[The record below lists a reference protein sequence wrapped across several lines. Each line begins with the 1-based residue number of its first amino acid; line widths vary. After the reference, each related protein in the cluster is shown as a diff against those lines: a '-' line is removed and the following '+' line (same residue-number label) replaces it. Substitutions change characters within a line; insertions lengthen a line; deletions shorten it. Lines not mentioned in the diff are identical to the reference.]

1 MKKIIISLLLC
12 STIMLSAQ
20 EIPTSFPR
28 KFLLEHFTG
37 DGCGNCPDGMFAIVD
52 HIAEANTPYIWV
64 SHHYGFNNDDYSITE
79 NSQIGKYLGVSGAPN
94 MSLNRTKQQMGMAF
108 HPSYLPNITIYDTT
122 AAEASVVINHTF
134 NAETRQLDVTV
145 SGQVADTTV
154 KSYLLSVLIKENK
167 LIGKQA
173 DYTYSW
179 KGAGWLEYTHNR
191 TVRDF
196 VTKTFGDTVYV
207 QNQAYSH
214 TLTYTID
221 EKWVP
226 ENCCV
231 VAYITPLN
239 KKPIINAEQAPL
251 VVGTTGGEESYPFG
265 ITPTQAPTD
274 PEKITFDSLV
284 VSKPSDDKLLVT
296 LFSAKSVRTDVYG
309 AAKQM
314 LVLEFNTTADAL
326 PVDTLSFLSDNID
339 NTFTAGDFDFNSYAF
354 TGSYLQYVDSK
365 KLAKGEIVVFYTWAI
380 NEGEVIVD
388 AAGNISLSGRFRNN
402 KHFTMKY
409 TTPTT
414 AVENISTPATYVEKF
429 IRNGQVIIR
438 KNGIEYNLLGNTL
451 K

>member
-1 MKKIIISLLLC
+1 
-12 STIMLSAQ
+12 
-20 EIPTSFPR
+20 
-28 KFLLEHFTG
+28 
-37 DGCGNCPDGMFAIVD
+37 
-52 HIAEANTPYIWV
+52 
-64 SHHYGFNNDDYSITE
+64 
-79 NSQIGKYLGVSGAPN
+79 
-94 MSLNRTKQQMGMAF
+94 
-108 HPSYLPNITIYDTT
+108 
-122 AAEASVVINHTF
+122 
-134 NAETRQLDVTV
+134 
-145 SGQVADTTV
+145 
-154 KSYLLSVLIKENK
+154 
-167 LIGKQA
+167 
-173 DYTYSW
+173 
-179 KGAGWLEYTHNR
+179 
-191 TVRDF
+191 
-196 VTKTFGDTVYV
+196 V